1 MKEQTTQTPESSQD
15 SPAHS
20 TESSAKPTQE
30 TQSTKDTKAQK
41 PGKPLSHKLIVWI
54 LGLGGVVILV
64 LALVL
69 VFMTRTL
76 KTTLQDTLNTQ
87 LQAMQEAGANISYEP
102 FVCSGFRAITCQSP
116 TITWENLTLK
126 GIQLGV
132 ESFSDSGGA
141 IELKSTG
148 INIASLEGL
157 QELTRIDLIS
167 MINPS
172 SLQCRLELSSQQTQ
186 GDTAAQEHINEHVA
200 TTRENTPAPSPVL
213 SHNLSCSAK
222 ASNLAYT
229 WGASGYIALDKHMQD
244 SSFPEILHELG
255 SAYISDRA
263 GFLAQTP
270 VFIEHAHLQTTAKD
284 LPQAVVQELAKHKSQ
299 AEPST
304 HTQDTPEATAAL
316 TESQADS
323 SKAPESSTEPKIS
336 PAHIPN
342 TQETNTQEYDML
354 YTQFAS
360 TIETIKPLALY
371 IALLNLREKE
381 HIALVEFSI
390 NALSDMYL
398 GKNSGLSYEL
408 TPKAQKP
415 ISLESFLY
423 DPFALLRDTTI
434 TYQALPAHK

>member
-20 TESSAKPTQE
+20 TKSSAKPTQ
-30 TQSTKDTKAQK
+30 DTKAQK

-69 VFMTRTL
+69 VLMTRTL

-87 LQAMQEAGANISYEP
+87 LQAIQEAGANISYEP

-126 GIQLGV
+126 DIQLGV

-172 SLQCRLELSSQQTQ
+172 SLQCRLELSSQQTR
-186 GDTAAQEHINEHVA
+186 DTAAQEHINEHVA

-229 WGASGYIALDKHMQD
+229 WGVSGYIALDKHMQD

-284 LPQAVVQELAKHKSQ
+284 LPQAIIRELAKHKSQ

-316 TESQADS
+316 NESQADS
-323 SKAPESSTEPKIS
+323 SKAPESSTESKAALAPKQDTNK
-336 PAHIPN
+336 AD
-342 TQETNTQEYDML
+342 TQGYDEL

-371 IALLNLREKE
+371 IALLNLRERE

-398 GKNSGLSYEL
+398 GKNGGLSYEL

>member
-20 TESSAKPTQE
+20 TESSAKPTQ
-30 TQSTKDTKAQK
+30 DTKAQK

-126 GIQLGV
+126 DIQLGV

-186 GDTAAQEHINEHVA
+186 GNTAAQEHINEHVA
-200 TTRENTPAPSPVL
+200 TTREDTPAPSPVL

-263 GFLAQTP
+263 RFLAQTP
-270 VFIEHAHLQTTAKD
+270 VFIERAYLQTTAKD
-284 LPQAVVQELAKHKSQ
+284 LPQTIIRELAKHKSQ

-316 TESQADS
+316 NESQADS
-323 SKAPESSTEPKIS
+323 SKAPESSTESKAALAPKQDTNK
-336 PAHIPN
+336 AD
-342 TQETNTQEYDML
+342 TQGYDEL

-371 IALLNLREKE
+371 IALLNLRERE

-398 GKNSGLSYEL
+398 GKNSGLSYEI

-423 DPFALLRDTTI
+423 DPFALLKDTTI

>member
-20 TESSAKPTQE
+20 TKSSAKPTQ
-30 TQSTKDTKAQK
+30 DTKAQK

-69 VFMTRTL
+69 VLMTRTL

-126 GIQLGV
+126 DIQLGV
-132 ESFSDSGGA
+132 ESFSDSGGV

-148 INIASLEGL
+148 INIASLKGL

-186 GDTAAQEHINEHVA
+186 GDTDAQEHINEHVA
-200 TTRENTPAPSPVL
+200 TKSEDTPAPSPVL

-270 VFIEHAHLQTTAKD
+270 VFIERAYLQTTAKD
-284 LPQAVVQELAKHKSQ
+284 LPQTIIRELAKHKSQ

-316 TESQADS
+316 NESQADS
-323 SKAPESSTEPKIS
+323 SKAPESSTESKAALAPKQDTNK
-336 PAHIPN
+336 AD
-342 TQETNTQEYDML
+342 TQGYDEL

-371 IALLNLREKE
+371 IALLNLRERE

-398 GKNSGLSYEL
+398 GKNSGLSYEI

-423 DPFALLRDTTI
+423 DPFALLKDTTI

>member
-20 TESSAKPTQE
+20 TKSSAKPTQ
-30 TQSTKDTKAQK
+30 DTAQK

-69 VFMTRTL
+69 VLMTRTL

-126 GIQLGV
+126 DIQLGV

-200 TTRENTPAPSPVL
+200 TKSENTPAPSPVL

-229 WGASGYIALDKHMQD
+229 WGVSGYIALDKHMQD

-255 SAYISDRA
+255 SAYMSDRA

-270 VFIEHAHLQTTAKD
+270 VFIERAYLQTTAKD
-284 LPQAVVQELAKHKSQ
+284 LPQAIIRELAKHKSQ

-316 TESQADS
+316 NESQADS
-323 SKAPESSTEPKIS
+323 SKAPESSTESKAALAPKQDTNK
-336 PAHIPN
+336 AD
-342 TQETNTQEYDML
+342 TQGYDEL
-354 YTQFAS
+354 YTQFTS

-371 IALLNLREKE
+371 IALLNLRERE

-398 GKNSGLSYEL
+398 GKNGGLSYEL